1 MPGGALQ
8 KLELSLLKQAD
19 GPFAGF
25 RGATELAKVDL
36 CIAEL
41 FGNARIP
48 QLVERY
54 FANEKVDNKNE
65 CLIKISYSAKFDP
78 KNAT

>member
-1 MPGGALQ
+1 LPGGALQ
-8 KLELSLLKQAD
+8 KLELTLFKQPD

-25 RGATELAKVDL
+25 RGPTELAKVDL

-54 FANEKVDNKNE
+54 YSNEKVDNKNE
-65 CLIKISYSAKFDP
+65 FLIKISYSAKFDP
-78 KNAT
+78 AEAT